1 MTKTEFLSASLPYG
15 AKFINKVTY
24 EDAVMLLH
32 GVVFDEVLSQYG
44 KFSIKDAK
52 PIIRPLDSL
61 TKECVQAGYNDGKPF
76 IPIVELAK
84 IADPHSL
91 YVKRIF
97 FSNQLLKKLNSY
109 SVVFYNKGGLSEMYF
124 EYIVDEATFCMID
137 ENGKRL
143 VHNQFRLFQLL
154 LKWHF
159 WINMPESEEVV
170 YVTDEFNPYK

>member
-1 MTKTEFLSASLPYG
+1 MTKQEFLAASLPYR

-61 TKECVQAGYNDGKPF
+61 TTECVQTDYNDGKPF
-76 IPIVELAK
+76 IPIKELERLF
-84 IADPHSL
+84 P
-91 YVKRIF
+91 YCNF
-97 FSNQLLKKLNSY
+97 YLL
-109 SVVFYNKGGLSEMYF
+109 
-124 EYIVDEATFCMID
+124 DD
-137 ENGKRL
+137 NGKIVIGFDNRDYDNDVTIEDMML
-143 VHNQFRLFQLL
+143 IIQQL

-170 YVTDEFNPYK
+170 YVTNEFNPYK